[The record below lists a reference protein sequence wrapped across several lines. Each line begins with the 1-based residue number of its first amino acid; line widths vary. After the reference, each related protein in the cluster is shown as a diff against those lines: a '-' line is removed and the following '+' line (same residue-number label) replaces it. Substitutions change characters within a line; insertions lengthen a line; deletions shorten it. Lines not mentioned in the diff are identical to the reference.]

1 MQPFVANLK
10 NELFKLSRRKKD
22 IVFLILGALVCVGSA
37 LRVLA
42 ADLILDE
49 ALPRELLVG
58 GLTGENLLFLLLL
71 FLPLMALMGCCD
83 LFAGEQAD
91 HTLRFSLMRP
101 VGKGKLFFSK
111 AAAVFLLCL
120 FDLVVLLAVSAAAQL
135 IMGGGSKGI
144 ARSVASGLLDL
155 VPLAVLILF
164 FCLVNQ
170 LVKGSGLAVLVCL
183 AVYVALV
190 VVGTYVPAA
199 GGLLFTGYLRWHNL
213 WGGVT
218 RPFKAMLTRI
228 GILAGYGLVFGS
240 CGYLLGSGGGSSLTV
255 LCGCDVCRKNHK
267 AHSCQNH
274 EKLFHNRF

>member
-213 WGGVT
+213 WVGVT
-218 RPFKAMLTRI
+218 LPFKAMLTRI

-240 CGYLLGSGGGSSLTV
+240 CGYLLF
-255 LCGCDVCRKNHK
+255 DRKE
-267 AHSCQNH
+267 A
-274 EKLFHNRF
+274 

>member
-10 NELFKLSRRKKD
+10 NELFKLSRRKKY

-135 IMGGGSKGI
+135 IMGGGSKGVT
-144 ARSVASGLLDL
+144 RSVASGLLDL
-155 VPLAVLILF
+155 IPLAVLILF
-164 FCLVNQ
+164 FCLINQ
-170 LVKGSGLAVLVCL
+170 LVKGSGLAVLACL

-213 WGGVT
+213 WVGVT
-218 RPFKAMLTRI
+218 LPFKAMLTRI

-240 CGYLLGSGGGSSLTV
+240 CGYLLF
-255 LCGCDVCRKNHK
+255 DRKE
-267 AHSCQNH
+267 A
-274 EKLFHNRF
+274 

>member
-10 NELFKLSRRKKD
+10 NELFKLSRRKKY

-135 IMGGGSKGI
+135 IMGGGSQGI

-213 WGGVT
+213 WVGVT
-218 RPFKAMLTRI
+218 LPFKAMLTRI

-240 CGYLLGSGGGSSLTV
+240 CGYLLF
-255 LCGCDVCRKNHK
+255 DRKE
-267 AHSCQNH
+267 A
-274 EKLFHNRF
+274 

>member
-10 NELFKLSRRKKD
+10 NELFKLSRRKKY

-120 FDLVVLLAVSAAAQL
+120 FDLVALLAVSAAAQL
-135 IMGGGSKGI
+135 IMGGGSQGI

-213 WGGVT
+213 WVGVT
-218 RPFKAMLTRI
+218 LPFKAMLTRI

-240 CGYLLGSGGGSSLTV
+240 CGYLLF
-255 LCGCDVCRKNHK
+255 DRKE
-267 AHSCQNH
+267 A
-274 EKLFHNRF
+274 

>member
-10 NELFKLSRRKKD
+10 NELFKLSRRKKY

-135 IMGGGSKGI
+135 IMGGGSQGI

-164 FCLVNQ
+164 FCLINQ

-213 WGGVT
+213 WVGVAL
-218 RPFKAMLTRI
+218 PFKAMLTRI

-240 CGYLLGSGGGSSLTV
+240 CGYLLF
-255 LCGCDVCRKNHK
+255 DRKE
-267 AHSCQNH
+267 A
-274 EKLFHNRF
+274 